1 MKKIAKV
8 QAMIRSFLVRRR
20 RRAGQPPDVTRLL
33 AGERH
38 RRPRMSVTPEMI
50 VMPEVDPPDEFELE
64 D

>member
-33 AGERH
+33 ASECH
-38 RRPRMSVTPEMI
+38 RRPRLSVTPEMI
-50 VMPEVDPPDEFELE
+50 VMPEIDPPDEFELE